1 MTDGVA
7 LKSVQGKVR
16 ILRIA
21 ADIALAPVIASLL
34 IRRGYDMKSF
44 TNSQEALLELQQHPE
59 SDNIILHEHNIP
71 QMTGLELARE
81 VRALQRD
88 IRAFP
93 RSGYIDETL
102 LVSKRSA
109 GRAKSHKEAD
119 FDALATLMSQ
129 LTSS

>member
-7 LKSVQGKVR
+7 LKSVQGTVR

-34 IRRGYDMKSF
+34 IRRGYDVKSF

-59 SDNIILHEHNIP
+59 SDNIILNEHNIP

-81 VRALQRD
+81 VRALRQDVPVVLRQTPPSFTHPD
-88 IRAFP
+88 SSEGIARTTIM
-93 RSGYIDETL
+93 SL
-102 LVSKRSA
+102 LNVSRIILPFFV
-109 GRAKSHKEAD
+109 HI
-119 FDALATLMSQ
+119 
-129 LTSS
+129 